1 MPGAVETHSPAFAL
15 NRKHLE
21 RPLFTMIMRLI
32 IYTLALLVITG
43 WAVVYFKYNEG
54 GMFHLT
60 LVIAV
65 MAIVMQWFSGI
76 KPSDK
81 LKKPKL

>member
-1 MPGAVETHSPAFAL
+1 MPETVKTFSGISSKSITP
-15 NRKHLE
+15 RK
-21 RPLFTMIMRLI
+21 PLFTMIMRLI
-32 IYTLALLVITG
+32 IYFLALLVITG
-43 WAVVYFKYNEG
+43 WAIVYFKYNEG

-65 MAIVMQWFSGI
+65 LAIVMQWFPGI
-76 KPSDK
+76 KPSHK

>member
-1 MPGAVETHSPAFAL
+1 
-15 NRKHLE
+15 
-21 RPLFTMIMRLI
+21 MRLI
-32 IYTLALLVITG
+32 ISVLALLVITG
-43 WAVVYFKYNEG
+43 WAIVYFKYKEG

-65 MAIVMQWFSGI
+65 LAIVMQWFPGI
-76 KPSDK
+76 RSTHK